1 MGDKKREEP
10 DYFNYFKRVYELW
23 EKSASQALELW
34 IKSPLFKNT
43 MEKALEKSTEFRN
56 YIQEVMD
63 RTLKY
68 GYFPMKNDI
77 DKLAEYLSS
86 LEEKLNKLES
96 KINELH
102 SMHDLPRDESSRSGK
117 VKSKARRKKQN
128 G

>member
-63 RTLKY
+63 RTLQY
-68 GYFPMKNDI
+68 RYFPMKNDI

-102 SMHDLPRDESSRSGK
+102 SMHDLPQDESSMSCK
-117 VKSKARRKKQN
+117 VKSKAKRKKQN

>member
-68 GYFPMKNDI
+68 RYFPMKNDI

-96 KINELH
+96 KINELQ
-102 SMHDLPRDESSRSGK
+102 SIHDLPRDESSRSGK

>member
-34 IKSPLFKNT
+34 IKSPLFRNT

-68 GYFPMKNDI
+68 RYFPMKNDI

-102 SMHDLPRDESSRSGK
+102 SIHDLPQDESSRSGK